1 MGDRIDLHIHSDRS
15 SDGDY
20 SPEHI
25 VNLAKRANFRAISIS
40 DHDTVDAYPETIKH
54 GEEQVVEIIPSIELT
69 TLFEGREFHLLCPFI
84 DWESEILRD
93 LVLEV
98 AERRRQEARDRVEKL
113 QNLGFD
119 ISWEEV
125 LLASDPFPPLGVT
138 IARLILNK
146 AEKNKTPGFSPYL
159 EGEQKQFAPYHFYK
173 DYFMEGKPASVPR
186 RNVDLLDVL
195 EKIISAGGVPVVA
208 HPGAYFQSTKK
219 EDLIQLKESGLKGL
233 EVYSSYHDSGQKS
246 LYKSMAEELDL
257 VPTAG
262 SDFHGSIKPHI
273 QFGELG
279 EGGYWM
285 VEELRK
291 KRGIR

>member
-1 MGDRIDLHIHSDRS
+1 MDDRIDLHIHSDRS

-25 VNLAKRANFRAISIS
+25 VNLAKKANLRAISIS
-40 DHDTVDAYPETIKH
+40 DHDTVDAYPETIQY
-54 GEEQVVEIIPSIELT
+54 GEENGVEIIPSLELT

-84 DWESEILRD
+84 NWKSEILVD
-93 LVLEV
+93 LVREV
-98 AERRRQEARDRVEKL
+98 AKRRRIEARERVEKL

-125 LLASDPFPPLGVT
+125 LHASDPYPPLGVT
-138 IARLILNK
+138 IAQLILNK
-146 AEKNKTPGFSPYL
+146 AEKNKTPGFSQYL
-159 EGEQKQFAPYHFYK
+159 DGENKPFAPYHFYK
-173 DYFMEGKPASVPR
+173 NYFMEGKPASVPR

-195 EKIISAGGVPVVA
+195 DKILSAGGVPVVA
-208 HPGAYFQSTKK
+208 HPGAYFQRAKK
-219 EDLIQLKESGLKGL
+219 EDLIRLKERGLKGL
-233 EVYSSYHDSGQKS
+233 EVYSSYHDAEQKS
-246 LYKSMAEELDL
+246 LYKSIAEELDL

-273 QFGELG
+273 HFGELD

-285 VEELRK
+285 VEELK
-291 KRGIR
+291 KRRS

>member
-1 MGDRIDLHIHSDRS
+1 MDDRIDLHIHSDRS

-25 VNLAKRANFRAISIS
+25 VNLAKKANLRAISIA
-40 DHDTVDAYPETIKH
+40 DHDTVDAYPETIQF
-54 GEEQVVEIIPSIELT
+54 GEKNNVEIIPSLELT

-84 DWESEILRD
+84 DWKSEILVD
-93 LVLEV
+93 LVREV
-98 AERRRQEARDRVEKL
+98 AERRRREARERVEKL

-125 LLASDPFPPLGVT
+125 LHASDPYPPLGVT
-138 IARLILNK
+138 IAQLILNK

-159 EGEQKQFAPYHFYK
+159 DGENKQFAPYHFYK
-173 DYFMEGKPASVPR
+173 NYFMEGKPASVPR
-186 RNVDLLDVL
+186 RNVDLLTVL
-195 EKIISAGGVPVVA
+195 DKILSTGGVPVVA

-219 EDLIQLKESGLKGL
+219 EDLIRLKERGLKGL
-233 EVYSSYHDSGQKS
+233 EVYSSYHDAEQKS
-246 LYKSMAEELDL
+246 LYKSIAEELDL

-273 QFGELG
+273 QFGELD

-285 VEELRK
+285 VEELK
-291 KRGIR
+291 KRRS